1 MSHRYHSFHS
11 PKGYSLAHSE
21 VHNVVG
27 LDKSRLLTQN
37 HNQAGHEASNR
48 AYATFRLGKFR

>member
-1 MSHRYHSFHS
+1 MSHRNHSFHS
-11 PKGYSLAHSE
+11 PKGYSLAHSQ
-21 VHNVVG
+21 VHKVVK